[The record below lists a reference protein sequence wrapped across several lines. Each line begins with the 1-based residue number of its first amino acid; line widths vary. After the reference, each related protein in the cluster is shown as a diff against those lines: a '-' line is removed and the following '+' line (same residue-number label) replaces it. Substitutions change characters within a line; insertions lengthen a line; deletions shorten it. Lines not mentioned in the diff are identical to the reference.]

1 LQEGQGF
8 VVRKVRDWLNE
19 QGEDAQLDYLF
30 VSYTRKHFY
39 TKEDRG
45 KAEIRKIGEDAARRA
60 RTNAFWIDFDCTPG
74 KTQSQDIH
82 RICDIVRGAHSLV
95 VAVASP
101 RDQLPLDTRALL
113 LEWGSRI
120 WTLPELLL
128 CPSEHKIDVYVLGSQ
143 VPVLSLAKR
152 SFAVIAWDDAKAV
165 RQLIDHFEGSL
176 ILTPLELVTIALDC
190 LQDRLAQMKQ
200 EDASYKGFAPGDMSY
215 ALMGLLRRRP
225 EINMEDTNFEAF
237 ARLSLANDSNMLL
250 ERLIC
255 MLPPNRDLPW
265 HRIEDAWGVKL
276 WDITPK
282 CQVSGIGDNQTVIL
296 DGAHGATIRWKSL
309 APVAFSRRKTF
320 YRDAMKIALR
330 GSPLWFIIGLITLAT
345 GASAPQ
351 FGSKFNP
358 AVTPGLVIFLLAM
371 IVVLTS
377 PILLLATYR
386 GKFWGTQSWFFGIE
400 GYVDIG
406 TLEGSLFGVNLGRLK
421 WSTNGS
427 MLSDHH
433 IATGR
438 RSLLGECEPLIPPD
452 AANLV
457 SAQPVRRPW
466 YSFIQGRLQREPEGA
481 VRRII
486 PRHDGQERLFTL
498 VDTCSMTVTLFRAR
512 RPPVAVIVCGSE
524 GGMQRAVLCSYDWR
538 TQTFCR
544 ETVLRMKT
552 MVTEKMFRVDRFRFS
567 LFDEYKF
574 REDVEKAGTRT
585 TAEGASG
592 PNPTSQV
599 DGAVLG

>member
-1 LQEGQGF
+1 
-8 VVRKVRDWLNE
+8 VRKVRDWLGE
-19 QGEDAQLDYLF
+19 HGEDARLEYLF
-30 VSYTRKHFY
+30 VSYTRKHFNTY
-39 TKEDRG
+39 EDRG
-45 KAEIRKIGEDAARRA
+45 KEEIRQIGEDAARRA
-60 RTNAFWIDFDCTPG
+60 GTNAFWLDFDCTPG
-74 KTQSQDIH
+74 KTQAQDIH

-101 RDQLPLDTRALL
+101 RDQLPVDTKTLL
-113 LEWGSRI
+113 NEWGSRI

-128 CPSEHKIDVYVLGSQ
+128 CPSEHKIDVYVLGSLEEPE
-143 VPVLSLAKR
+143 VSLAKR
-152 SFAVIAWDDAKAV
+152 NFAVIAWDDAKAV

-190 LQDRLAQMKQ
+190 LQHRLAQMKR
-200 EDASYKGFAPGDMSY
+200 ENPNYKEFAPGDMSY
-215 ALMGLLRRRP
+215 ALMGLLCRRP
-225 EINMEDTNFEAF
+225 DVNMKDTNFEAF

-250 ERLIC
+250 KRLIC

-265 HRIEDAWGVKL
+265 YRIEDAWGVKM

-320 YRDAMKIALR
+320 SRDAMKIALR

-345 GASAPQ
+345 GASAPHS
-351 FGSKFNP
+351 GSKFNP

-371 IVVLTS
+371 VVVLTS

-406 TLEGSLFGVNLGRLK
+406 TLESSLFGINLGRLK

-427 MLSDHH
+427 MLSDHR

-438 RSLLGECEPLIPPD
+438 RSLPGECEPLMPPD
-452 AANLV
+452 GANLV
-457 SAQPVRRPW
+457 SAQPVRPPW
-466 YSFIQGRLQREPEGA
+466 YSFIQRRRQQEPEGA
-481 VRRII
+481 VRRIM
-486 PRHDGQERLFTL
+486 PQHDGQERLFTL

-544 ETVLRMKT
+544 EIVLRMKT

-567 LFDEYKF
+567 LFDGYKF
-574 REDVEKAGTRT
+574 REDVEKAEARR
-585 TAEGASG
+585 TAERASG
-592 PNPTSQV
+592 P
-599 DGAVLG
+599 

>member
-1 LQEGQGF
+1 
-8 VVRKVRDWLNE
+8 VRKVRDWLNE
-19 QGEDAQLDYLF
+19 QGPDAQLDYLF
-30 VSYTRKHFY
+30 VSYTRRHFY
-39 TKEDRG
+39 TKEERG

-60 RTNAFWIDFDCTPG
+60 KTNAFWIDFDCTPG
-74 KTQSQDIH
+74 KTQAQDIH

-95 VAVASP
+95 VAIASP

-113 LEWGSRI
+113 HQWGSRI

-143 VPVLSLAKR
+143 VEPQLSLAKR
-152 SFAVIAWDDAKAV
+152 NFAVIAWDDAKAV

-190 LQDRLAQMKQ
+190 LQYRLAQMKD
-200 EDASYKGFAPGDMSY
+200 ENEYTEFASGDLSY

-225 EINMEDTNFEAF
+225 EVNMKDTNFEAF

-250 ERLIC
+250 ERLIS
-255 MLPPNRDLPW
+255 MLPPNRESPW
-265 HRIEDAWGVKL
+265 HIIEDAWGVKL
-276 WDITPK
+276 WDLTPT

-320 YRDAMKIALR
+320 YRDVMKIALR

-345 GASAPQ
+345 GASAPH
-351 FGSKFNP
+351 FGSKLNP

-377 PILLLATYR
+377 PVLLLATYR

-406 TLEGSLFGVNLGRLK
+406 TLESSLFGINLGRLK

-433 IATGR
+433 IATGC
-438 RSLLGECEPLIPPD
+438 RSVPGECEPLIPPD

-457 SAQPVRRPW
+457 SAQPVRPPW
-466 YSFIQGRLQREPEGA
+466 YSFIQRRRQRQPEG
-481 VRRII
+481 VVWRIM
-486 PRHDGQERLFTL
+486 PQHDGQERLFTL

-567 LFDEYKF
+567 LFDGYKF
-574 REDVEKAGTRT
+574 RQDVVEAEARRAAEK
-585 TAEGASG
+585 ASG
-592 PNPTSQV
+592 PHPTSQV
-599 DGAVLG
+599 DGAVPG